1 MTRSKLASQFRWKIK
16 PETPALRDRL
26 ASELRLQPIT
36 SQLLINRG
44 MDRPADGEQVLKPS
58 LQTLPDPT
66 RLPDFEAAIVALEQH
81 LKEPGRGP
89 VLIHGDYDVDGI
101 CGATLLYHLLHMLG
115 AEVQVFL
122 PDRVRD
128 GYSFGQN
135 SLDHIER
142 IGAKLVI
149 AVDNGT
155 TALEPLRELERRGV
169 QVIVVDH
176 HLAGAE
182 LPPCTALVNP
192 WVAPKEEELFPYFC
206 GAGVA
211 YLLAWG
217 LLRHLHGDGTL
228 PEHHRRFLFEAL
240 GFAAIATIADSMPLK
255 GPNRALVRRGLET
268 LPTSS
273 FAGLSALCKQLKL
286 SQPSATDVAFRIAPH
301 LNAAGRM
308 GKTELA
314 FELLSSRDPQR
325 AAQLAE
331 QLQGLNKERQLLQH
345 NQQLALAPQVEAQ
358 RERGDQV
365 LFAGETDAAF
375 GVLGIVAARFHEDS
389 GLPTLLWG
397 ECEPGVARGSARGP
411 DGINLV
417 ELMDQVQPLLSG
429 YGGHAQA
436 AGFHFDPAHAD
447 ELGAALTEA
456 AAKLEPPS
464 KPSMDIDVEVQP
476 HELNLTVVDELNLLE
491 PFGSGFP
498 TPLFL
503 CSGATLC
510 AAPDPLGADGRHVA
524 LRLEKSGIV
533 VRTLGWSMADRLA
546 ALEAGSQV
554 DVVFEPSIN
563 QFRGPRRVEWV
574 LRDLRSTVPSQNE
587 ASHLEQP
594 LP

>member
-1 MTRSKLASQFRWKIK
+1 M
-16 PETPALRDRL
+16 

-36 SQLLINRG
+36 AQLLVNRG

-58 LQTLPDPT
+58 LQSLPDPS
-66 RLPDFEAAIVALEQH
+66 RLPDFDAAMTALQQH
-81 LKEPGRGP
+81 LEAPTNGP
-89 VLIHGDYDVDGI
+89 ILIHGDYDVDGI
-101 CGATLLYHLLHMLG
+101 CGATLLYHLLTMLG

-142 IGAKLVI
+142 IGAKMVI

-155 TALEPLRELERRGV
+155 TAVEPLRELDRRGV

-182 LPPCTALVNP
+182 LPPCTALINP
-192 WVAPKEEELFPYFC
+192 WLAPKEEELFPYFC

-217 LLRHLHGDGTL
+217 LLRHLNGDGTL

-273 FAGLSALCKQLKL
+273 FAGLSELCRLLKL
-286 SQPSATDVAFRIAPH
+286 KQPSASDVAFRIAPH

-308 GKTELA
+308 GRTELA
-314 FELLSSRDPQR
+314 FELLSCRDAER

-331 QLQGLNKERQLLQH
+331 QLQGLNKDRQTLQH

-358 RERGDQV
+358 RERGDHV

-397 ECEPGVARGSARGP
+397 ECEPGIARGSARGP
-411 DGINLV
+411 EGVNLV
-417 ELMDQVQPLLSG
+417 KLMDQVQPLLHG

-436 AGFHFDPAHAD
+436 AGFHFDPAIAD
-447 ELGAALTEA
+447 ELGDALATAAS
-456 AAKLEPPS
+456 KLDPPA
-464 KPSMDIDVEVQP
+464 KPSIKIDVEVQP
-476 HELNLTVVDELNLLE
+476 HELSLTVVDELNLLE
-491 PFGSGFP
+491 PFGSGFQ
-498 TPLFL
+498 TPQFL
-503 CSGATLC
+503 CSGATVC
-510 AAPDPLGADGRHVA
+510 AEPDRIGADGRHVA
-524 LRLEKSGIV
+524 LRLEKSGVV
-533 VRTLGWSMADRLA
+533 VRALGWSMADRLGV
-546 ALEAGSQV
+546 LEAGAEV
-554 DVVFEPSIN
+554 DVVFEASIN
-563 QFRGPRRVEWV
+563 SFRGPRRVEWIV
-574 LRDLRSTVPSQNE
+574 RDLRSVTPTPS
-587 ASHLEQP
+587 
-594 LP
+594 